1 MAGSRDESPSRVRQA
16 STSSGSTATGM
27 LRLICSSTSW
37 ITLVASAW
45 ALREGS
51 PEAGGLPFVYLLKT
65 LIPLAAALLIL
76 QGLSQ
81 ALASLG
87 TLTGVERDDE

>member
-1 MAGSRDESPSRVRQA
+1 MDAIAVFGLGSLKALLMLLIAAG
-16 STSSGSTATGM
+16 
-27 LRLICSSTSW
+27 
-37 ITLVASAW
+37 VAL
-45 ALREGS
+45 ALRRRPARLRAVVWGTALVGS
-51 PEAGGLPFVYLLKT
+51 L